1 LRIIAV
7 LNRDG
12 GTLRT
17 MDLAAFCATA
27 IAIFARH
34 GHELDCRIVPGREVN
49 AAIRK
54 AATTNGVDAVLAG
67 GGDGTISTAA
77 GIAYETGIPLAVL
90 PVGTMNLFARALKV
104 PLVLDEAL
112 EAIAAGEIGAVDI
125 ATANGRPFVHQFG
138 VGVHARLVRIREH
151 MTYGSRVGKM
161 LASLRAIGAA
171 AINPPQ
177 FDAEFHTGAGI
188 ETRRVSG
195 IAVSNNPLGEG
206 QIHADRLD
214 GGMLGV
220 YVAASLSTS
229 ALLKL
234 VADVFMGTWR
244 ASPAVTEKEVTE
256 VTLRFP
262 RRKHGAHAVIDGELI
277 KLDRSVTLK
286 IHPGALKVL
295 RPKLAPLPQGHIEN
309 LEPTRSRGVASD

>member
-1 LRIIAV
+1 LHIIAV

-17 MDLAAFCATA
+17 MDLAALSATA
-27 IAIFARH
+27 VAIFARH
-34 GHELDCRIVPGREVN
+34 GHQLDCRIVRGRDVD
-49 AAIRK
+49 AAIRR
-54 AATTNGVDAVLAG
+54 AATTRGVDAVMAG

-77 GIAYETGIPLAVL
+77 GIAYETGMPLAVL
-90 PVGTMNLFARALKV
+90 PAGTMNLFARALRV
-104 PLVLDEAL
+104 PLALEEAL
-112 EAIAAGEIGAVDI
+112 EAIAAGVIGAVDI
-125 ATANGRPFVHQFG
+125 ATANDRPFVHQFG
-138 VGVHARLVRIREH
+138 VGVHARLVRIREN
-151 MTYGSRVGKM
+151 MRYGSRAGKM

-177 FDAEFHTGAGI
+177 FDAEFHTGTGT

-195 IAVSNNPLGEG
+195 IAVSNNRLGEG

-214 GGMLGV
+214 GGVLGV
-220 YVAASLSTS
+220 YVAAPLSTS

-234 VADVFMGTWR
+234 AADVFMGTWR
-244 ASPAVTEKEVTE
+244 ASPVVTEMEVDA

-262 RRKHGAHAVIDGELI
+262 KRKRGAHAVIDGELI

-286 IHPGALKVL
+286 IHPGALKVVM
-295 RPKLAPLPQGHIEN
+295 PKPISPLEAQ
-309 LEPTRSRGVASD
+309 

>member
-1 LRIIAV
+1 MRIIAV

-17 MDLAAFCATA
+17 MDLAAFSTTA
-27 IAIFARH
+27 AAVFAVH
-34 GHELDCRIVPGREVN
+34 GHQLDCRIVSGNEVDAALRE
-49 AAIRK
+49 
-54 AATTNGVDAVLAG
+54 AATSRGADAVLAG

-77 GIAYETGIPLAVL
+77 GIAYETGMPLAVL

-104 PLVLDEAL
+104 PLVLEEAL
-112 EAIAAGEIGAVDI
+112 EALAAGEIGAVDI
-125 ATANGRPFVHQFG
+125 ATANDRPFVHQFG
-138 VGVHARLVRIREH
+138 VGVHARLVRIRENLS
-151 MTYGSRVGKM
+151 YGSRYGKM

-177 FDAEFHTGAGI
+177 FEAEFHTTTGI
-188 ETRRVSG
+188 ERRRVSG
-195 IAVSNNPLGEG
+195 IAVSNNRLGEG

-214 GGMLGV
+214 GGVLGV
-220 YVAASLSTS
+220 YVAAPLSTS

-244 ASPAVTEKEVTE
+244 ASPVVSEKEVDE
-256 VTLRFP
+256 VTLHFP
-262 RRKHGAHAVIDGELI
+262 KRKRGAHAVIDGELI

-286 IHPGALKVL
+286 IHPGALKVVM
-295 RPKLAPLPQGHIEN
+295 PKPAPLPQ
-309 LEPTRSRGVASD
+309 TS

>member
-7 LNRDG
+7 FNRDG

-17 MDLAAFCATA
+17 MDLAAFSAAAVAT
-27 IAIFARH
+27 FARH
-34 GHELDCRIVPGREVN
+34 GHQLDCQIVRGRNVS
-49 AAIRK
+49 AAIHK
-54 AATTNGVDAVLAG
+54 AATSSGVDAVMAG

-77 GIAYETGIPLAVL
+77 GIAYETGMPLAVL

-104 PLVLDEAL
+104 PLVLQDAL

-125 ATANGRPFVHQFG
+125 ATANDRPFVHQFG
-138 VGVHARLVRIREH
+138 VGIHARLVRIREN
-151 MTYGSRVGKM
+151 MSYGSRPGKM

-177 FDAEFHTGAGI
+177 FDAEFHTGTDI

-195 IAVSNNPLGEG
+195 IAVSNNLLGEG
-206 QIHADRLD
+206 RIHAERLD
-214 GGMLGV
+214 GGVLGV
-220 YVAASLSTS
+220 YVAAPLSTS

-234 VADVFMGTWR
+234 MADMLMGTWR
-244 ASPAVTEKEVTE
+244 ASPAVTEREVEE

-262 RRKHGAHAVIDGELI
+262 KRKHGAHAVIDGELI
-277 KLDRSVTLK
+277 KLDRSVTLR
-286 IHPGALKVL
+286 IHPGALKVIL
-295 RPKLAPLPQGHIEN
+295 PKPISVPQ
-309 LEPTRSRGVASD
+309 TA